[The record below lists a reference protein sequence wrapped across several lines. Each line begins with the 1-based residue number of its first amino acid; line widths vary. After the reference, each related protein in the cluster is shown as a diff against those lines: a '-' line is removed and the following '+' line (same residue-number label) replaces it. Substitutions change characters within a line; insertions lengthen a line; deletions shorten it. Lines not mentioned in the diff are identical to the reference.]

1 MKRLVVITLTT
12 GLLSCI
18 LSCSSLNKQENTG
31 NNRFLRDNFVGIH
44 GNGMGEF
51 TNKSVDLADKLWQKY
66 ADDNDNA
73 FYYRHEYWYDSIY
86 VWTYRAID
94 DRNFLTISFIS
105 PQAETYSITYNYPY
119 SIEWVYT
126 ESFDA
131 FTDSLRKNGPF
142 SYGMRTGWAEF
153 EFLSRTKHLGG
164 ISLPMPDLPEYVDT
178 IPVLFMKNY
187 MRDFNNCIKPFMD
200 MRITTHKAG
209 DYYIN
214 PEENIK

>member
-18 LSCSSLNKQENTG
+18 LSCSSLNKQDNLG

-73 FYYRHEYWYDSIY
+73 FYYRRDEWYDTVY
-86 VWTYRAID
+86 TWTYRSVG
-94 DRNFLTISFIS
+94 DRNFITISFVN
-105 PQAETYSITYNYPY
+105 PLAETYTMTYGYPN
-119 SIEWVYT
+119 SLEWLST

-153 EFLSRTKHLGG
+153 EFLSRTKQLGG

-187 MRDFNNCIKPFMD
+187 MRDFNDYIKPFMD
-200 MRITTHKAG
+200 MHIRNLSIT
-209 DYYIN
+209 
-214 PEENIK
+214 PEK